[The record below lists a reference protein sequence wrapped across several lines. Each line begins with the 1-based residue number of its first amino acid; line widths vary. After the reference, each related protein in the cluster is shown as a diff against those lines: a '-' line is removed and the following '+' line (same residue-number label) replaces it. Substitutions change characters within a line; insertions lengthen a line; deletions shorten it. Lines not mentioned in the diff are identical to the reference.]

1 MIIYMYQLNIYISSY
16 NIIHYIYII
25 YSEGVY
31 NKNTVVKNLLQH
43 LPSIINGPGFLLE
56 SEDKVFTIAI

>member
-1 MIIYMYQLNIYISSY
+1 MIIYTILIYISSY
-16 NIIHYIYII
+16 NIIHYAYII

-31 NKNTVVKNLLQH
+31 NKATIKIYYD

-56 SEDKVFTIAI
+56 SDDKVFTIAI